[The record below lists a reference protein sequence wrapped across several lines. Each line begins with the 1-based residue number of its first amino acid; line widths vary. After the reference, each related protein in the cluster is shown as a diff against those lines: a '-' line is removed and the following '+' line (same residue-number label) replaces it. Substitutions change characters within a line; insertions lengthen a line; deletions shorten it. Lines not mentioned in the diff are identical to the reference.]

1 MIYQLFLDI
10 FREKVAKELNG
21 TINDDDDDGVDDTT
35 RADSVMGMT

>member
-10 FREKVAKELNG
+10 FREKVAKVNG

-35 RADSVMGMT
+35 P